1 MLRVHAHQLSHYYI
15 QATCLLIHPSDS
27 FQFHLPCGPFK
38 QLLILCLH
46 TAFRLPSAAPIDAR
60 RRYSASVGRTTLYL
74 QLNVHQCSAV
84 FLFVKPVLRIS
95 RASPWLQLSTAP
107 CSSTCAS
114 WKSTYQGWL
123 VLPLVSQHT
132 VLVLP
137 PSFPSRLQHRLRPTI
152 SQVYNLSFVGPHR
165 THARIAHTHARM
177 LATTDRHRDAKRTPH
192 CPVLTPSSWTQ
203 VLRP

>member
-74 QLNVHQCSAV
+74 QLNVHQSSAV

-114 WKSTYQGWL
+114 
-123 VLPLVSQHT
+123 
-132 VLVLP
+132 
-137 PSFPSRLQHRLRPTI
+137 I
-152 SQVYNLSFVGPHR
+152 SQVYSLSFVRPHR

-177 LATTDRHRDAKRTPH
+177 LATIDRLRDAIRTPH